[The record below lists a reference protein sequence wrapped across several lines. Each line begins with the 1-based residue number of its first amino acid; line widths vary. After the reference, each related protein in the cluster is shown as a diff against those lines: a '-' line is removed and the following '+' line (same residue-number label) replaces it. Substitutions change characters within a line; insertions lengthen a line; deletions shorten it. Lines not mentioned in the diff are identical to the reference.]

1 MDWFEAGTL
10 LQQTGLLLRPPP
22 RIEKRNLRITNAAM
36 MKMTRTM
43 MGTRVRRVLMP
54 GKAYPIS

>member
-36 MKMTRTM
+36 M
-43 MGTRVRRVLMP
+43 MGTRVRRILMP